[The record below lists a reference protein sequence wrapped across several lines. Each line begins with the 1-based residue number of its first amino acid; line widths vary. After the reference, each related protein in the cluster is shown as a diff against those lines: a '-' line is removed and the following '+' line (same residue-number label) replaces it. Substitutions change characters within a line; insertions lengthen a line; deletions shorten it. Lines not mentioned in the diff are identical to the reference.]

1 MKRITFICLISLV
14 LYSFMNNKT
23 NQDEIKFTEIKGK
36 KHYYRL
42 SGEGNPVVVFVSG
55 LGPTMDDFFKI
66 QNRIS
71 KRNQTLCYDRA
82 GIGNSEPMN
91 NDRNLENIS
100 DELKEFLNNVIPE
113 KEFVI
118 VAHSR
123 GGLIARYFA
132 NKNPEK
138 LRGLL
143 LIDSAIPE
151 WKNKKRALRTETEKV
166 DFDKFYNSFCT
177 DSSKYSATIRSEF
190 KNSFENDSVLIADK
204 GFPTKIPVSMIVSSK
219 VTKDK
224 YSSKE
229 MEQKFDLVKSYLKSA
244 PHIRLV
250 FTNRSGHFIH
260 EDEPKLVIKEINFL
274 LSKIR

>member
-1 MKRITFICLISLV
+1 MKQISSIILIAL
-14 LYSFMNNKT
+14 LLFSFTSAKKVK
-23 NQDEIKFTEIKGK
+23 DEIKFTEVKGK

-42 SGEGNPVVVFVSG
+42 KGEGNPVVVFISG

-66 QNRIS
+66 QNKIA
-71 KRNQTLCYDRA
+71 KTHQTLCYDRA

-100 DELKEFLNNVIPE
+100 DELKEFLNNVIPN
-113 KEFVI
+113 KEFVL

-132 NKNPEK
+132 NKYPDN

-143 LIDSAIPE
+143 LIDPAIPE
-151 WKNKKRALRTETEKV
+151 WKNKKRTLRTEAEKV

-190 KNSFENDSVLIADK
+190 KNSFEKDSALIADK
-204 GFPTKIPVSMIVSSK
+204 GFPTKIPVSMLISSK

-224 YSSKE
+224 YNAKE
-229 MEQKFDLVKSYLKSA
+229 MEIKFDLVKEYLKSA

-250 FTNRSGHFIH
+250 VTNRSGHFIH
-260 EDEPKLVIKEINFL
+260 EDEPKLVIKEIEVL
-274 LSKIR
+274 LSKIK